1 MRNQGLL
8 LFVPAGAAPYGV
20 PMQHPAGHSCP
31 ESAGSADCA
40 HRTELER
47 LATLDAATIARA
59 LDDRR
64 ALYPLIS
71 GAVDQYLDLDDR
83 ADAAFAAGNSDEAM
97 YLHQEASA
105 WRATVTVLKQ
115 IEQHGHGAA
124 APMTGIA

>member
-1 MRNQGLL
+1 MR
-8 LFVPAGAAPYGV
+8 FVPAGVAPYGV
-20 PMQHPAGHSCP
+20 PMQQPVGHSCP
-31 ESAGSADCA
+31 ESAGAAACA

-47 LATLDAATIARA
+47 LATLDAATIDRA
-59 LDDRR
+59 LADRR

-71 GAVDQYLDLDDR
+71 AAVDQYLDLDER

-115 IEQHGHGAA
+115 IEQHGHGTGAA
-124 APMTGIA
+124 APITGIA